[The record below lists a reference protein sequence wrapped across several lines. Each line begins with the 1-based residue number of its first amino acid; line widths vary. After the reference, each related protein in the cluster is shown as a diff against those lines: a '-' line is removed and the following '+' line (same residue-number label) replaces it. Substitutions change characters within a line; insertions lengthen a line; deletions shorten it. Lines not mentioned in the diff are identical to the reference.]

1 MALTLRSAKGTL
13 LTHEEMDDNFA
24 HLLTNLSGSEINING
39 GLIVSS
45 GSFVHYGLAE
55 INNLMGN
62 LNGTSSHAL
71 QAQTSVNAQTAQT
84 ASYALFAT
92 TALYVERVPNA
103 DHAYTA
109 SYTYTS
115 SYVEPLNQTLQINGD
130 IVVTGSATFTDDI
143 TIDGFTIGKGKGGHA
158 SNLAFGFNALVNTE
172 GTYNL
177 AIGYEALGKNIDG
190 YNNVAVGPNALELN
204 IGGSHNTV
212 LGFNVGTAITSGHYN
227 TIIGNT
233 PGFNVNNNVILS
245 DGQGNIKYRWDGNTN
260 NIYGSLTLQNSTA
273 ILSHVSSSCD
283 FANDEEA
290 ANGGVP
296 LGGLYHTSGV
306 IKIRLV

>member
-1 MALTLRSAKGTL
+1 MALTLRSTKGTL
-13 LTHEEMDDNFA
+13 LTHEEMDTNFQ
-24 HLLTNLSGSEINING
+24 HLLTNLSGSEINIKGNV
-39 GLIVSS
+39 IISS
-45 GSFVHYGLAE
+45 GSLYHYGPAE
-55 INNLMGN
+55 INNLKGT
-62 LNGTSSHAL
+62 LQGTSSYAI
-71 QAQTSVNAQTAQT
+71 QAQSSVDSINAQLADHASTAT
-84 ASYALFAT
+84 SASYVARVADADYATNASYAI
-92 TALYVERVPNA
+92 
-103 DHAYTA
+103 
-109 SYTYTS
+109 TS
-115 SYVEPLNQTLQINGD
+115 SYLNGD
-130 IVVTGSATFTDDI
+130 AIVTGVAKFTNDI
-143 TIDGFTIGKGKGGHA
+143 LIDGFTIGKGKGGHA
-158 SNLAFGFNALVNTE
+158 SNLAFGFNALSNTE

-177 AIGYEALGKNIDG
+177 AIGYEALGQNVDG
-190 YNNVAVGPNALELN
+190 YNNVAIGPNALELN
-204 IGGSHNTV
+204 IEGSHNTV

-290 ANGGVP
+290 ANGGIS

>member
-1 MALTLRSAKGTL
+1 MALTLRSTKGTL
-13 LTHEEMDDNFA
+13 LTHEEMDTNFQ
-24 HLLTNLSGSEINING
+24 HLLTNLSGSEINIKGNV
-39 GLIVSS
+39 IISS
-45 GSFVHYGLAE
+45 GSLYHYGPAE
-55 INNLMGN
+55 ISNLKGT
-62 LNGTSSHAL
+62 LQGTSSYAI
-71 QAQTSVNAQTAQT
+71 QAYSSVDSINAQLANHSLTAT
-84 ASYALFAT
+84 SASYVARVADADYATNASYAI
-92 TALYVERVPNA
+92 
-103 DHAYTA
+103 
-109 SYTYTS
+109 TS
-115 SYVEPLNQTLQINGD
+115 SYLNGD
-130 IVVTGSATFTDDI
+130 AIVTGIAKFTNDI
-143 TIDGFTIGKGKGGHA
+143 LIDGFTIGKGKGGHA

-177 AIGYEALGKNIDG
+177 AIGYEALGQNIDG

-212 LGFNVGTAITSGHYN
+212 LGFNVGTEITSGHYN

-273 ILSHVSSSCD
+273 ILSHVSSSYD

-290 ANGGVP
+290 ANGGVS

-306 IKIRLV
+306 IKIRLA

>member
-1 MALTLRSAKGTL
+1 MALTLRSTKGTL
-13 LTHEEMDDNFA
+13 LTHEEMDNNFH
-24 HLLTNLSGSEINING
+24 HLLTNLSGSEINIIGNV
-39 GLIVSS
+39 IISS
-45 GSFVHYGLAE
+45 GSLFHYGPAE
-55 INNLMGN
+55 INNLTGN
-62 LNGTSSHAL
+62 LNGTSSYAIYAQSSTDSNNAQLANHAL
-71 QAQTSVNAQTAQT
+71 TATS
-84 ASYALFAT
+84 AS
-92 TALYVERVPNA
+92 YVERVTDADYATNA
-103 DHAYTA
+103 
-109 SYTYTS
+109 TYAITS
-115 SYVEPLNQTLQINGD
+115 SYLNGD
-130 IVVTGSATFTDDI
+130 AIVTGIAKFTNDI
-143 TIDGFTIGKGKGGHA
+143 LIDNFTIGKGKGGHA
-158 SNLAFGFNALVNTE
+158 SNLAFGFNALSNTE

-212 LGFNVGTAITSGHYN
+212 LGFNVGTEITSGHYN

-233 PGFNVNNNVILS
+233 PGFNVNNNIILS

-273 ILSHVSSSCD
+273 ILSHVSSSCN

>member
-1 MALTLRSAKGTL
+1 MALTLRSTKGTL
-13 LTHEEMDDNFA
+13 LTHEEMDNNFQ
-24 HLLTNLSGSEINING
+24 HLLTNLSGSEINIKGNV
-39 GLIVSS
+39 IISS
-45 GSFVHYGLAE
+45 GSLYHYGPAAF
-55 INNLMGN
+55 NNLKGDLQGN
-62 LNGTSSHAL
+62 LQGTSSYAI
-71 QAQTSVNAQTAQT
+71 QAQSSIDSINAQLANHASTSIS
-84 ASYALFAT
+84 ASYVARVADADYAT
-92 TALYVERVPNA
+92 NA
-103 DHAYTA
+103 MYAI
-109 SYTYTS
+109 SS
-115 SYVEPLNQTLQINGD
+115 SYLNGD
-130 IVVTGSATFTDDI
+130 AIVTGIAKFTNDI
-143 TIDGFTIGKGKGGHA
+143 LIDNFTIGKGKGGHA
-158 SNLAFGFNALVNTE
+158 SNLAFGYNALSNTE

-177 AIGYEALGKNIDG
+177 AIGYEALGQNIDG

-204 IGGSHNTV
+204 IEGSHNTV

-233 PGFNVNNNVILS
+233 PGFNVNNNIILS

-290 ANGGVP
+290 ADGGVS

-306 IKIRLV
+306 IKIRLA